1 MPAAMKSRVLLG
13 IALLALAGCT
23 CFRTNPLELNRG
35 AVVLVFDT
43 RTAGNLKALRQT
55 LARYDARATVF
66 VSGQIQARRAAEL
79 QDLCS
84 EGHEIGLAG
93 LKGVDARSYSRM
105 YGPEKYFQDEIL
117 AQVLGAKRYGLD
129 ARYYLLPQFYEK
141 KSAGPT
147 VPSMLVSKG
156 FERVVQ
162 MRDEKVAPSAWTAE
176 RLSKPILPAYALTTN
191 ALDRSLVAELAAHN
205 KILIVAP
212 DRRVLPDLLDVVRA
226 HGVPFATFGDIP
238 RHGLQIPNSPHK

>member
-1 MPAAMKSRVLLG
+1 MAAARRMLFG
-13 IALLALAGCT
+13 MALLALAGCA
-23 CFRTNPLELNRG
+23 CFRTNPLERNRG

-43 RTAGNLKALRQT
+43 RTSGDLKALRRT

-117 AQVLGAKRYGLD
+117 AQVLGAQRYGLD

-141 KSAGPT
+141 KSAGQT
-147 VPSMLVSKG
+147 VPALLVSKG
-156 FERVVQ
+156 FQCVVQ
-162 MRDEKVAPSAWTAE
+162 KRDEKVKPTAWKTE
-176 RLSKPILPAYALTTN
+176 KLSKPILPAYVMTTSS
-191 ALDRSLVAELAAHN
+191 LDRALIAELVARN
-205 KILIVAP
+205 KILIVTP
-212 DRRVLPDLLDVVRA
+212 DLRVLPDLLDAVRV
-226 HGVPFATFGDIP
+226 HGVPFATLGDISSFLLG
-238 RHGLQIPNSPHK
+238 RSG

>member
-43 RTAGNLKALRQT
+43 RTSGNLKALRQT

-105 YGPEKYFQDEIL
+105 YCPEKYFQDEIL

-141 KSAGPT
+141 APAGQT
-147 VPSMLVSKG
+147 VPAMLVKKG

-162 MRDEKVAPSAWTAE
+162 KRDEKVVPTAWTAE

-191 ALDRSLVAELAAHN
+191 VLSGAQLEELAARN

-212 DRRVLPDLLDVVRA
+212 DRRVLPDLLDAVRA
-226 HGVPFATFGDIP
+226 HGVPFATLGDL
-238 RHGLQIPNSPHK
+238 RACGVL